1 QAHAALDRMLAS
13 FPQSAYVGDAYAI
26 LARDQSDHGDFDRA
40 HQLYDQA
47 IAVARPTIAEV
58 ARLERARVLVSNGED
73 RAALA
78 DCGQVD
84 AAAQS
89 LREVAASTAV
99 DAFAMVRPPETAA
112 EYFGKLDGEHVGD
125 HVRALARSF
134 DAMNR
139 YDDATIALD
148 SYLPSIT
155 DPVELCLTR

>member
-1 QAHAALDRMLAS
+1 DDANGADVDALLPKLGVALDAYTKLLAEPGFLSYPTADEVLLRAAMLMLTVNLRDQAHAALDRMLAS

-26 LARDQSDHGDFDRA
+26 LARDQSDHGAFDRA

-78 DCGQVD
+78 DCEQVA

-99 DAFAMVRPPETAA
+99 D
-112 EYFGKLDGEHVGD
+112 
-125 HVRALARSF
+125 
-134 DAMNR
+134 
-139 YDDATIALD
+139 
-148 SYLPSIT
+148 
-155 DPVELCLTR
+155 